1 MIMVWRWRKG
11 IAAGIGWMGLVGVLS
26 LVQANYSPEERKNKV
41 LQGRPAAPI
50 YRSPFDVAMAR
61 DGRTLWVSDRTAGK
75 VVGIQLAEGKAT
87 QLGEISV
94 GGKPTGLALNPNGTL
109 LYVADG
115 GGRTVAV
122 VDAAQRKVA
131 ARINVGVR
139 PTGLALAPRSQRLF
153 VCNTAS
159 DDLSVVDTRKRQE
172 LRRIRVAREPMS
184 VALTPDEKTVVVT
197 NGLPITPATE
207 PISSA
212 EVSIID
218 ATSLQVKASPR
229 LPAGGTNVR
238 GVAVSPDGRWAYVAH
253 MVARFNIPPTQ
264 LQRGWVN
271 TSALSLIDLEQGV
284 THTTVLLDDLAEGAA
299 DPWGVA
305 LSPDGQRLW
314 IALGGVHQ
322 VAMVEVGKL
331 QAFLAGRV
339 PEEIAAQGSYDL
351 GSQNVWAELTKDPQA
366 RFKLV
371 NDLTALYRAGLRQ
384 RYDSGGVGPRHVA
397 LSPDG
402 TTVYVTNYYSG
413 NVVGLATDT
422 GKKKCDVPVGP
433 QPEEDLVRKGEALFS
448 DATIC
453 FQHWQSCASCHPDAR
468 MDGLRW
474 DLLND
479 GMGNPKR
486 TRSLVNSHRTAP
498 VMSKG
503 VRADMETAIRAGLK
517 HILFC
522 VRPEE
527 DIAAIKAYL
536 ETLRPDPS
544 PYLTPDGKLSR
555 AAQRGK
561 KLFEG
566 KAQCAKCHT
575 GPLYTDMKPYDVG
588 TLGELDQPGDLF
600 YTPKLTEVYRT
611 APYLHDGRAAT
622 IQEVLT
628 TYNPRDQHGV
638 TSPLSPQEI
647 ADLAEYIL
655 SL

>member
-1 MIMVWRWRKG
+1 MIMAARWRRARG
-11 IAAGIGWMGLVGVLS
+11 RLGLVGILGLS
-26 LVQANYSPEERKNKV
+26 LALLGPGEVQN
-41 LQGRPAAPI
+41 RPSRASSKAGAAPI
-50 YRSPFDVAMAR
+50 YRSPFDLAMAR

-75 VVGIQLAEGKAT
+75 VVGLRIAGDKMEKQ
-87 QLGEISV
+87 GEIAV
-94 GGKPTGLALNPNGTL
+94 GGKPAGLALNPAGTT

-122 VDAAQRKVA
+122 VNVAQRKVI
-131 ARINVGVR
+131 ARIHVGVR

-159 DDLSVVDTRKRQE
+159 DDVSVVDTSKLRE
-172 LRRIRVAREPMS
+172 VRRIRVAREPMEA
-184 VALTPDEKTVVVT
+184 ALTPDEKTVVVT
-197 NGLPITPATE
+197 NGLPATPATE
-207 PISSA
+207 PTSSA
-212 EVSIID
+212 EVSLID
-218 ATSLQVKASPR
+218 ATALQVKAAPR

-238 GVAVSPDGRWAYVAH
+238 GVAVSPDGRWAYVVH
-253 MVARFNIPPTQ
+253 TVARFNIPPTQ

-271 TSALSLIDLEQGV
+271 TSALSLIDLQQGV

-299 DPWGVA
+299 DPCGVA

-314 IALGGVHQ
+314 IALGGVNQ
-322 VAMVEVGKL
+322 VAVVEVGRL
-331 QAFLAGRV
+331 QAFLAGQV
-339 PEEIAAQGSYDL
+339 PDEIVAQGGYDV
-351 GSQNVWAELTKDPQA
+351 GSQNVWAELKKDPEA

-384 RYDSGGVGPRHVA
+384 RYASGGIGPRHLA
-397 LSPDG
+397 LSPEG
-402 TTVYVTNYYSG
+402 TTVYVTHYYSG
-413 NVVGLATDT
+413 NVVGLAADT
-422 GKKKCDVPVGP
+422 GKPVGKLAVGP
-433 QPEEDLVRKGEALFS
+433 QPEADLVRRGEILFN

-453 FQHWQSCASCHPDAR
+453 FQHWQSCASCHPEAR

-486 TRSLVNSHRTAP
+486 TRSLVNSYRTAP

-517 HILFC
+517 FILFC

-536 ETLRPDPS
+536 ESLRPDPS
-544 PYLTPDGKLSR
+544 PYLTPEGQLS
-555 AAQRGK
+555 AAARRGK

-566 KAQCAKCHT
+566 KADCAKCHT
-575 GPLYTDMKPYDVG
+575 GPLYTDLKAYDVG
-588 TLGELDQPGDLF
+588 TLGELDREGDVF
-600 YTPKLTEVYRT
+600 YTPKLTEIYRT

-622 IQEVLT
+622 IQDVLT
-628 TYNPRDQHGV
+628 TFNAQDKHGV
-638 TSPLSPQEI
+638 TSNLSPQEI
-647 ADLAEYIL
+647 ADLAEYVL

>member
-1 MIMVWRWRKG
+1 
-11 IAAGIGWMGLVGVLS
+11 MGALGLS
-26 LVQANYSPEERKNKV
+26 LALLGQGEAKNRVSGGPSKAGAGP
-41 LQGRPAAPI
+41 L
-50 YRSPFDVAMAR
+50 YRSPFDLAMAP
-61 DGRTLWVSDRTAGK
+61 DGGTLWVSDRTAGK
-75 VVGIQLAEGKAT
+75 VVGLRIAGGKMEKQAEIG
-87 QLGEISV
+87 V
-94 GGKPTGLALNPNGTL
+94 GGKPAGLALNPAGDT
-109 LYVADG
+109 LYVADS

-122 VDAAQRKVA
+122 VGLAKRKVI

-139 PTGLALAPRSQRLF
+139 PTGLALARRSQRLF
-153 VCNTAS
+153 VCNAAS
-159 DDLSVVDTRKRQE
+159 NDVSVVDTGKLQE
-172 LRRIRVAREPMS
+172 VRRIRVAREPTE
-184 VALTPDEKTVVVT
+184 VAITPDERTVVVT
-197 NGLPITPATE
+197 NALPITPATE
-207 PISSA
+207 PTSSA
-212 EVSIID
+212 EVSLID
-218 ATSLQVKASPR
+218 ARTLQVRAAPR

-238 GVAVSPDGRWAYVAH
+238 GVAVSPDGRWAYVVH

-271 TSALSLIDLEQGV
+271 TSALSLIDLQQG
-284 THTTVLLDDLAEGAA
+284 TIHTTVLLDDLAEGAA
-299 DPWGVA
+299 DPCGVA

-314 IALGGVHQ
+314 IALGGVNQ
-322 VAMVEVGKL
+322 VGVVEVGRL
-331 QAFLAGRV
+331 QDFLAGQV
-339 PEEIAAQGSYDL
+339 PDEIVAQGGYDI
-351 GSQNVWAELTKDPQA
+351 GSQNVWAELKKDPEA

-384 RYDSGGVGPRHVA
+384 RYPSGGVGPRHLA

-402 TTVYVTNYYSG
+402 AIVYVTNYYSG
-413 NVVGLATDT
+413 NVVSLAADT
-422 GKKKCDVPVGP
+422 GKPVGDLAVGP
-433 QPEEDLVRKGEALFS
+433 QPEADPVRRGEILFG

-486 TRSLVNSHRTAP
+486 TRSLVNSYRTAP

-517 HILFC
+517 FILFC

-536 ETLRPDPS
+536 ESLPPDPS
-544 PYLTPDGKLSR
+544 PYLTPDGQLS
-555 AAQRGK
+555 AAARRGK

-566 KAQCAKCHT
+566 KAKCAECHL
-575 GPLYTDMKPYDVG
+575 GPLYTDLKPYDVG
-588 TLGELDQPGDLF
+588 TLGELDREGDLF
-600 YTPKLTEVYRT
+600 YTPKLTEIYRT

-628 TYNPRDQHGV
+628 TFNPQDKHGM
-638 TSPLSPQEI
+638 TSKLSPQEI
-647 ADLAEYIL
+647 ADLAEYVL